1 MTTLAEP
8 ISADCSG
15 LPRLLGGTEREA
27 AMDRLSVGFNALSS
41 SKRAF
46 LRAAWILRR
55 QGVLVVRQ
63 AVPPPALDAINA
75 EVNQLL
81 AQLDAGQTKTTGLHR
96 HPQSAEQAANQ
107 GLRELCGC

>member
-1 MTTLAEP
+1 LRSHRRHQAHGKKQSNESSAKSHRDSRDSLISSYARLNGSATRFCLGTLRPMTTLAEP

-46 LRAAWILRR
+46 LRAAWIL
-55 QGVLVVRQ
+55 
-63 AVPPPALDAINA
+63 
-75 EVNQLL
+75 
-81 AQLDAGQTKTTGLHR
+81 
-96 HPQSAEQAANQ
+96 
-107 GLRELCGC
+107 